1 MKRFLKHITIFTVIG
16 ILLLN
21 GIGYVLDQYYGKLNN
36 QFVDHK
42 ANWIFKKSGE
52 HLDYVVL
59 GASRAYN
66 VIDINTIDQTTGLT
80 GLNLGERG
88 AGYAECFIL
97 LEHFLRENST
107 KMLLLSLD
115 YPSLNSTES
124 YSYPFKEYAFLP
136 QFEEDSVELVFR
148 DVVPNYKFW
157 MYKFIKASKYME
169 FNSKYPFYGTLINF
183 GYVEEYQIMEQSKGT
198 KLINRNQRVDGFNTQ
213 KMEEITGKV
222 QFDKLDLKY
231 LKKIVQLCESNSIE
245 LLCYSAPLYKD
256 LYLARG
262 YENINA
268 QIGLLTEDWH
278 LEWNDYSFIHL
289 SQTKENFADYSHLN
303 EKGAKI
309 FSKQLAR
316 TISEKLKAN

>member
-1 MKRFLKHITIFTVIG
+1 M
-16 ILLLN
+16 
-21 GIGYVLDQYYGKLNN
+21 
-36 QFVDHK
+36 
-42 ANWIFKKSGE
+42 
-52 HLDYVVL
+52 DYAVL

-97 LEHFLRENST
+97 LEHFLRDNST
-107 KMLLLSLD
+107 KLLLLSLD

-136 QFEEDSVELVFR
+136 QFEEDSVELVFK
-148 DVVPNYKFW
+148 DVVPNHKFW

-183 GYVEEYQIMEQSKGT
+183 GYVEEYQIIEQSKGT
-198 KLINRNQRVDGFNTQ
+198 ELINKNQRADGFNIQ
-213 KMEEITGKV
+213 EIEEITGKV
-222 QFDKLDLKY
+222 QFNQLDLKY
-231 LKKIVQLCESNSIE
+231 LNKIVHLCESNGVE
-245 LLCYSAPLYKD
+245 LICYSAPLHKD
-256 LYLARG
+256 LYLALG
-262 YENINA
+262 YENINN
-268 QIGLLTEDWH
+268 QIGSLAKDWH
-278 LEWNDYSFIHL
+278 LEWNDYSSIPL
-289 SQTKENFADYSHLN
+289 SQTKEYFADFSHLN